1 MSLLTAFRKWWSEK
15 HPLSATHVP
24 AQSWPNEHEPY
35 DLERFSYLGIV
46 FALQRGMETGNPEVK
61 VERRD
66 GVIERHLL
74 GLGVLVVTLST
85 GYVLTGLFGV
95 RPAPAAPQVAS
106 RTESARS
113 EGTPAQDDI
122 DSQAGMD
129 AFIKK
134 AAARYNVSPDL
145 VAAVIEAESEFNP
158 RAVSRRGARGLM
170 QLMPDTAKTLGV
182 DDPFDPRENI
192 EAGVRHLR
200 ALMDRFGDNLPLV
213 LAAYNAGEVAVIKH
227 RGVPP
232 YRETRAYVK
241 RIMKKLDRAA

>member
-1 MSLLTAFRKWWSEK
+1 
-15 HPLSATHVP
+15 
-24 AQSWPNEHEPY
+24 
-35 DLERFSYLGIV
+35 
-46 FALQRGMETGNPEVK
+46 METGNPEVK

-85 GYVLTGLFGV
+85 GYVLTGLSGV
-95 RPAPAAPQVAS
+95 RPAPPAPQVAAS
-106 RTESARS
+106 TESAES
-113 EGTPAQDDI
+113 ESAPAEDDI

-134 AAARYNVSPDL
+134 VAARYNVSPDV

-158 RAVSRRGARGLM
+158 RAVSRRGAQGLM
-170 QLMPDTAKTLGV
+170 QLMPKTAAILGV
-182 DDPFDPRENI
+182 DDPFNPRANI

-200 ALMDRFGDNLPLV
+200 ALMDRFGNNLPLV
-213 LAAYNAGEVAVIKH
+213 LAAYNAGELAVIKH

-232 YRETRAYVK
+232 YRETRAYVTRILK
-241 RIMKKLDRAA
+241 RLDRTTPAVRL